1 MWSKSPPAAKVY
13 QDYSESLQKA
23 KIQASVLQRQKKIP
37 GVVDF
42 VKGGS
47 RFTIL
52 VPRENAKLT
61 LVISGIRCPKSAR
74 SPNEKSE
81 PFGQEAHDFAN
92 RRCLQ
97 RDIEFEVETTDKT
110 GGFIGSLYI
119 ARENFAKLLLEEGL
133 ASVHG
138 YSAEQ
143 SGNATELLAA
153 EQKAKDAKKGMW
165 HDYDASQEIDAED
178 LSISEAANGTAGANG
193 TEGPR
198 KKDYRDVMVTH
209 IDSNSA
215 HLKLQLIGPAYSQ
228 ALTKL
233 MSSFA
238 NFHKSPP
245 TSEKSL
251 AGAPKT
257 GDLVA
262 ARFSEDKEWYRA
274 KIRRNDREAKKADVF
289 FIDYGNS
296 ENLPWS
302 ELRPLNKDHSTQV
315 LKAQAIDA
323 GMSFLQ
329 FPTRKDYLEDAIG
342 FMTEITAN
350 KQLVASVDTEE
361 KDGSWWITLFDPS
374 KENPGEED
382 SVNAEVVREGLATL
396 SKKLKPWE
404 RGRTQ
409 ILEGLKRKEGEA
421 RKDKAGM
428 FEYGD
433 ISDDD

>member
-1 MWSKSPPAAKVY
+1 MWSKSLPAAKVY

-23 KIQASVLQRQKKIP
+23 KIQASVLLRQKKIP

-97 RDIEFEVETTDKT
+97 RDIEFDVETTDKT
-110 GGFIGSLYI
+110 GGFIGCLYVG
-119 ARENFAKLLLEEGL
+119 RENFAKLLLEEGL

-143 SGNATELLAA
+143 SGNATELFAA
-153 EQKAKDAKKGMW
+153 EQKAKDGKNGMW
-165 HDYDASQEIDAED
+165 HDYDPSQEVDLED
-178 LSISEAANGTAGANG
+178 LSITQATNGTTGTNG
-193 TEGPR
+193 TEASR

-209 IDSNSA
+209 IDPTTA
-215 HLKLQLIGPAYSQ
+215 HLKLQQIGPAHSQ

-251 AGAPKT
+251 PGAPKA

-274 KIRRNDREAKKADVF
+274 KIRRNDREAKKADVL
-289 FIDYGNS
+289 FIDYGNN
-296 ENLPWS
+296 ETLPWS

-315 LKAQAIDA
+315 LKAQATDA

-342 FMTEITAN
+342 FMTDITAN
-350 KQLVASVDTEE
+350 KQLVASVDAEE
-361 KDGSWWITLFDPS
+361 KDGSWLITLFDPN

-396 SKKLKPWE
+396 SKKLKTWE

-409 ILEGLKRKEGEA
+409 ILEGLKKKESEA

>member
-1 MWSKSPPAAKVY
+1 MWSKTPPAAKVY

-23 KIQASVLQRQKKIP
+23 KIQASVLQRQKRIP
-37 GVVDF
+37 GVVDY

-47 RFTIL
+47 RFTVL

-97 RDIEFEVETTDKT
+97 RDVEFEVETTDKT
-110 GGFIGSLYI
+110 GGFIGSLYVG
-119 ARENFAKLLLEEGL
+119 RENFAKLLLEEGL

-143 SGNATELLAA
+143 SGNATELFAA
-153 EQKAKDAKKGMW
+153 EQKAKDARKGMW
-165 HDYDASQEIDAED
+165 HDYDPTQDANLGE
-178 LSISEAANGTAGANG
+178 LSITEPANTNDTNG
-193 TEGPR
+193 TEMPR
-198 KKDYRDVMVTH
+198 RKDYRDVMVSH
-209 IDSNSA
+209 IDPVTA
-215 HLKLQLIGPAYSQ
+215 HLKLQQIGPAHSQ

-238 NFHKSPP
+238 TYHKAPP

-251 AGAPKT
+251 PGAPKA

-262 ARFSEDKEWYRA
+262 ARFSEDREWYRA
-274 KIRRNDREAKKADVF
+274 KIRRNDREAKKADVL

-296 ENLPWS
+296 ETLPWS
-302 ELRPLNKDHSTQV
+302 ELRPLNKDHATTV
-315 LKAQAIDA
+315 LKPQAIDA

-329 FPTRKDYLEDAIG
+329 FPTRKDYLADAVG
-342 FMTEITAN
+342 LMTEITAD
-350 KQLVASVDTEE
+350 KQLVASVDAEE
-361 KDGSWWITLFDPS
+361 KDGSWWITLFDPT

-382 SVNAEVVREGLATL
+382 SVNAEVVREGLATVG
-396 SKKLKPWE
+396 KELKGWE
-404 RGRTQ
+404 RGRTKV
-409 ILEGLKRKEGEA
+409 LEGLKKKEAEA
-421 RKDKAGM
+421 RADKAGM

-433 ISDDD
+433 ISDDE